1 MKTMNLFV
9 VKVDKPINDTM
20 VTEGG
25 LELYIDTRFNEFEH
39 RQVFGEVVSSP
50 LLIDNNVEPGDTLY
64 FHHLVVV
71 EGGQKIPWEDNHYI
85 VKCDKDFTISNQAF
99 AFKKKGSDDLIPLFG
114 WCLLEAVPENKGES
128 DDSLIEI
135 VSLEENLPLTGIVS
149 FDADCLKELGVNAG
163 DEVGFPKNMD
173 YRVEIDGKEYYRV
186 RSEDL
191 LYVKQ

>member
-25 LELYIDTRFNEFEH
+25 LELFIDTKFNEFEH
-39 RQVFGEVVSSP
+39 RTVEGEVVSSP
-50 LLIDNNVEPGDTLY
+50 LLIDNDVQPGDTLY

-71 EGGQKIPWEDNHYI
+71 EGGQKIPWEDNHYY

-99 AFKKKGSDDLIPLFG
+99 AYKKKGTDDIIPLFG
-114 WCLLEAVPENKGES
+114 WCLLEEAPVREIEKEA
-128 DDSLIEI
+128 LIEI
-135 VSLEENLPLTGIVS
+135 VSLEENLPTTGVVS
-149 FDADCLKELGVNAG
+149 FEAECLNDLGVKPG
-163 DEVGFPKNMD
+163 DEVAFAKNMD
-173 YRVEIDGKEYYRV
+173 YRVKIDSKEYYRV

-191 LYVKQ
+191 LYVKE